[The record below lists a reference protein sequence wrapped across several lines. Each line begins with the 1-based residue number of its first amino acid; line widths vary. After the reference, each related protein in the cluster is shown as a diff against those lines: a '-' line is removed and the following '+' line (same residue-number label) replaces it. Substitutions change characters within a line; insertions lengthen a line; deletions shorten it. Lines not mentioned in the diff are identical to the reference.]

1 MHNAKVLTDPPRT
14 ASSTPKLQNRFSPC
28 FAHSSG
34 SLALPTPRISSLRLK
49 QSQVPDSWL
58 FLSQRCRPKSAR
70 LPAVAIAATQR
81 ATGGVE
87 PPSATAS
94 PLQSPISAGLANR
107 VIFGILLGGAGAL
120 VILAGGWIF
129 ATVCCLAVYQASQEY
144 YGFITSQ
151 GITKGMKPPPPV
163 VSSVTSLLC
172 IGITWWTFATNGTV
186 TAALAVASF
195 ALMSL
200 QLLAV
205 ERPRFSQL
213 ASSVFGLFYCGTP
226 ILEPLYCCMYT
237 LCLFCSGVC
246 RGRSGV

>member
-1 MHNAKVLTDPPRT
+1 M
-14 ASSTPKLQNRFSPC
+14 
-28 FAHSSG
+28 
-34 SLALPTPRISSLRLK
+34 
-49 QSQVPDSWL
+49 
-58 FLSQRCRPKSAR
+58 
-70 LPAVAIAATQR
+70 AIAATQH

-94 PLQSPISAGLANR
+94 PLQSPVSAGLANR
-107 VIFGILLGGAGAL
+107 VVFGVLLGGAGAL

-213 ASSVFGLFYCGTP
+213 ASSVFGLFYCGTCT
-226 ILEPLYCCMYT
+226 LGHLAPLCTAHSMRVRCDTWVPSMT
-237 LCLFCSGVC
+237 RDVLPCAHPLTHGFPL
-246 RGRSGV
+246 